1 MKLKNLSWNQ
11 YFEMAL
17 TTQMHYLDKLCLIK
31 ENHQKYLLTSNS
43 LLYLLNPTLL
53 LDKNPEI
60 ILDSNLENIKKEF
73 SKSIPSLVLCS
84 DSFHKI
90 EFLNKL
96 INSLQNPI
104 IFVDMDLLYSGYI
117 ESKMIQKR
125 ENLVIFQPN
134 KQNWEKKLSEIITK
148 GSKKEFLII
157 IDSFNGIYNLFDDLE
172 SARFVNSC
180 IMLLSSLG
188 KQSNSTVVITAMARK
203 KDNNEWI
210 LSPGGKHIMKSPKL
224 NIYFLKKI
232 QNHLKIRM
240 ID

>member
-1 MKLKNLSWNQ
+1 MV
-11 YFEMAL
+11 
-17 TTQMHYLDKLCLIK
+17 
-31 ENHQKYLLTSNS
+31 
-43 LLYLLNPTLL
+43 

-60 ILDSNLENIKKEF
+60 ILDDNLEKIQNEF
-73 SKSIPSLVLCS
+73 RKNVPSLVLCS

-96 INSLQNPI
+96 INSVENPI

-134 KQNWEKKLSEIITK
+134 KLNWEKELSEIITK
-148 GSKKEFLII
+148 GSKAEFLII

-188 KQSNSTVVITAMARK
+188 KQSNSTIIITTMARK
-203 KDNNEWI
+203 KDNGGWI
-210 LSPGGKHIMKSPKL
+210 LSPGGKHILKSAKTGV
-224 NIYFLKKI
+224 YFLKKI
-232 QNHLKIRM
+232 QNDLKIRI
-240 ID
+240 IDK

>member
-1 MKLKNLSWNQ
+1 M
-11 YFEMAL
+11 
-17 TTQMHYLDKLCLIK
+17 
-31 ENHQKYLLTSNS
+31 
-43 LLYLLNPTLL
+43 

-60 ILDSNLENIKKEF
+60 ILDDNLENIQNEF
-73 SKSIPSLVLCS
+73 RKNVPSLVLCS
-84 DSFHKI
+84 NSFHKI

-96 INSLQNPI
+96 INSVENPI

-134 KQNWEKKLSEIITK
+134 KLNWKKKLSEMIIK
-148 GSKKEFLII
+148 GSKEEFLII

-188 KQSNSTVVITAMARK
+188 KQSNSTIIITTMARK

-210 LSPGGKHIMKSPKL
+210 LSPGGKHILKSAKTGV
-224 NIYFLKKI
+224 YFLKKI
-232 QNHLKIRM
+232 QNDLKIRI
-240 ID
+240 IDR

>member
-1 MKLKNLSWNQ
+1 MV
-11 YFEMAL
+11 
-17 TTQMHYLDKLCLIK
+17 
-31 ENHQKYLLTSNS
+31 
-43 LLYLLNPTLL
+43 

-60 ILDSNLENIKKEF
+60 ILDDNLEKIQNEF
-73 SKSIPSLVLCS
+73 RKNVPSLVLCS

-96 INSLQNPI
+96 INSVENPI

-134 KQNWEKKLSEIITK
+134 KLNWEKELSEIITK
-148 GSKKEFLII
+148 GSKSEFLII

-188 KQSNSTVVITAMARK
+188 NHSNSTIVITAMARK
-203 KDNNEWI
+203 KDNNQWT
-210 LSPGGKHIMKSPKL
+210 LSPGGKHILKSAKTGV
-224 NIYFLKKI
+224 YFLKKI
-232 QNHLKIRM
+232 QNDLKIKS
-240 ID
+240 IDV

>member
-1 MKLKNLSWNQ
+1 M
-11 YFEMAL
+11 
-17 TTQMHYLDKLCLIK
+17 
-31 ENHQKYLLTSNS
+31 
-43 LLYLLNPTLL
+43 

-96 INSLQNPI
+96 IISVKNPI
-104 IFVDMDLLYSGYI
+104 MFVDMDLLYSGYI
-117 ESKMIQKR
+117 ESKMIQPK
-125 ENLVIFQPN
+125 ENLRIFQPN
-134 KQNWEKKLSEIITK
+134 NLNWKEKLSGIITK
-148 GSKKEFLII
+148 ISKKEFLVI
-157 IDSFNGIYNLFDDLE
+157 IDSFNGIYNIFDNLE

-188 KQSNSTVVITAMARK
+188 KQNNSTIIITAMARK

-210 LSPGGKHIMKSPKL
+210 LSPGGKQIMKLPKSTV
-224 NIYFLKKI
+224 YFLKKI
-232 QNHLKIRM
+232 QNNFELKILK
-240 ID
+240 

>member
-1 MKLKNLSWNQ
+1 MV
-11 YFEMAL
+11 
-17 TTQMHYLDKLCLIK
+17 
-31 ENHQKYLLTSNS
+31 
-43 LLYLLNPTLL
+43 

-60 ILDSNLENIKKEF
+60 ILDDNLEKIQNEF
-73 SKSIPSLVLCS
+73 RKNVPSLVLCS

-96 INSLQNPI
+96 INSVENPI

-134 KQNWEKKLSEIITK
+134 KLNWEKELSEIITK
-148 GSKKEFLII
+148 GSKAEFLII

-188 KQSNSTVVITAMARK
+188 KQSNSTIIITTMARK
-203 KDNNEWI
+203 KDNDEWI
-210 LSPGGKHIMKSPKL
+210 LSPGGKHILKSAKTGV
-224 NIYFLKKI
+224 YFLKKI
-232 QNHLKIRM
+232 QNDLKIRI
-240 ID
+240 IDR